1 MNTVT
6 LEIPVGFDQKVINDW
21 IGGDEILEQET
32 TDTSETFCVL
42 VKDEEGERRF
52 LRFFLG
58 GGETHCSVDWDEG
71 SGSTQERLFDIMFRR
86 FTN

>member
-6 LEIPVGFDQKVINDW
+6 LVIPVGFDQEVINDW
-21 IGGDEILEQET
+21 IGGDEIIAQDNCM
-32 TDTSETFCVL
+32 DTYCTL
-42 VKDEEGERRF
+42 VKDGEGKRRF

-71 SGSTQERLFDIMFRR
+71 MGSGNQKLFDIIFHSQAL
-86 FTN
+86 